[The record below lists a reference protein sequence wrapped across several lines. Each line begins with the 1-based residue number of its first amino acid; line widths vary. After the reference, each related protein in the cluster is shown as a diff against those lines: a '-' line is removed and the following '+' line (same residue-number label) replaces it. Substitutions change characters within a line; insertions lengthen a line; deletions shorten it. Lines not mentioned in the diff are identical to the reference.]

1 MPMRNSFIPDL
12 DFEVRIA
19 KGLSSL
25 QEPLSVI
32 IVEPEGII
40 EKPGN
45 FRIPTTSCDHPI
57 IDRATEYRR
66 GRKGRKGPPTFPGA
80 RKWVVPSVPSVE
92 TRYGTLLSPNSRETV
107 AALPADPG
115 WRPKEKPVWSRIIL
129 CTAQF
134 DRCLTRAFE
143 CGESRPYWLPLADG
157 GSAEAQENNTVE
169 LTVKSWQETGYFA
182 LSPCGRG
189 WGEGSHQSARPFGQG
204 DWSCPAP
211 LTPNPLPR
219 GEREPEVPAAKS
231 VFANSTVLPFEG
243 PALRF
248 RPHWLEGLAV
258 RKRGGAGPRHDP
270 AAVQVKA
277 DQSPRAGAEP
287 RHGPGETP
295 FRISSPC

>member
-1 MPMRNSFIPDL
+1 M
-12 DFEVRIA
+12 
-19 KGLSSL
+19 
-25 QEPLSVI
+25 I

-107 AALPADPG
+107 SALPADPG

-211 LTPNPLPR
+211 LTPTLSRGQRFFRWDRLDYSKQLPGSR
-219 GEREPEVPAAKS
+219 RPRPR
-231 VFANSTVLPFEG
+231 
-243 PALRF
+243 LR
-248 RPHWLEGLAV
+248 V
-258 RKRGGAGPRHDP
+258 
-270 AAVQVKA
+270 
-277 DQSPRAGAEP
+277 
-287 RHGPGETP
+287 
-295 FRISSPC
+295 